1 MGVKL
6 SHYGKTQTEGVRQQT
21 AMETV
26 YTLQDDQSKRRLTK
40 LQREEFHDLQ
50 AYPSLNIMKMIE
62 KKEIRWLEH
71 VIRMA
76 DEQCSAILVGKSIG
90 KRPLGRPRHE

>member
-6 SHYGKTQTEGVRQQT
+6 SHYGKTQTDGVRQQT

-50 AYPSLNIMKMIE
+50 ATHL
-62 KKEIRWLEH
+62 
-71 VIRMA
+71 
-76 DEQCSAILVGKSIG
+76 
-90 KRPLGRPRHE
+90 